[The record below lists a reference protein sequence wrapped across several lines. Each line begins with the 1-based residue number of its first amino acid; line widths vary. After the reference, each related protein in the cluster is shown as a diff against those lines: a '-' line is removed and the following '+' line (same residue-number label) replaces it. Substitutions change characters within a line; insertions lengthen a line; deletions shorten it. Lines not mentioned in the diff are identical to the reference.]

1 MAGNRIQSAVHIA
14 IRNTATVRLVTAVP
28 RDPLDM
34 IRASAQCVCVCVDIY
49 RERERERERNMPKE
63 NDVSRC
69 QTRMRRELE
78 RGVLRASSWKK
89 RGFRRR

>member
-34 IRASAQCVCVCVDIY
+34 IRASAQCVCVCVCVYVDIY
-49 RERERERERNMPKE
+49 REREREREKYA
-63 NDVSRC
+63 
-69 QTRMRRELE
+69 QRE
-78 RGVLRASSWKK
+78 
-89 RGFRRR
+89 